1 MSEYL
6 VSVRAL
12 QRLLNDRIQLNRCLE
27 GALACSQIAYGVT
40 RNYFSLSAIL
50 NSLLENH

>member
-27 GALACSQIAYGVT
+27 GAPPLAQQIAYGVT
-40 RNYFSLSAIL
+40 RNYFPYPLY
-50 NSLLENH
+50 